1 MTPLEKVI
9 DFEKRINELKL
20 EALRYEAELINSIT
34 EGKKGKKI
42 ILTRPDG
49 KIFTTQDKS
58 DSYGGRKIW
67 NDAGEVVAVDVR
79 GDLKRVKY
87 IIAIDKLN

>member
-9 DFEKRINELKL
+9 DFQKRINELKL
-20 EALRYEAELINSIT
+20 EALRYEAELIDSIT
-34 EGKKGKKI
+34 EEKKGKKI

-79 GDLKRVKY
+79 GGLKRVKY

>member
-20 EALRYEAELINSIT
+20 EALRYETELINSIT
-34 EGKKGKKI
+34 EEKKGKKI

-79 GDLKRVKY
+79 GGLKRVKY